1 MQGVFEMNNH
11 ANHLAL
17 IAVRRR
23 RSCKVV
29 ACVVA
34 AAAALSVVGV
44 AMAAESLATF
54 VYSVHAAG
62 L

>member
-1 MQGVFEMNNH
+1 MNNY
-11 ANHLAL
+11 ANHRAL
-17 IAVRRR
+17 ISVRCVR
-23 RSCKVV
+23 CKVV

-34 AAAALSVVGV
+34 AAAAAAGSAVSV
-44 AMAAESLATF
+44 AMAAELLATF